1 MWKTERSGTDKGGG
15 GLCIFYKES
24 LAPHQWMPSVSAK
37 FEYIKNERQWLL
49 LEGGTEKCAFLHCY
63 IACESHKNDGYLQ
76 WNEDLFNLLTDECT
90 KLRQQGFVIL
100 AMGDFNSKIGIV
112 PGLEKNTPGTNM
124 NTPMFLNFLNT
135 ANLMIIN
142 SLPIS
147 KGLFTRYMDGSNR
160 LGTLI
165 DYGLIDPD
173 HVHTVTSFVIDS
185 DARFDCGSDHA
196 LLEATVTF
204 GPKVSTQWSFHDSIQ
219 YNFNTTSDFTM
230 FQEHLDSFSSTIPL
244 SQFSLLPSDQML
256 PHITSSINQSGM
268 NSFGLKIKKKKKG
281 NKLPRNIITLIK
293 AKNQTAKTLQQAIS
307 NDDDEATQ
315 QLSSDLEDLKIEI
328 KTKICDVKMRRRH
341 RLRSKTLKADPSRKK
356 FWSFIKNQM
365 KSAGSITG
373 CYDSTGKIVFSQEE
387 IEEAVLDHFK
397 SVFQGENQP
406 VYNSHTETDQLALAE
421 EEMINI
427 IGAIDPTIPSDK
439 FEKKICSPI
448 SSVELE
454 KILGNLANGKSCGY
468 DRVPNEL
475 LKHSSQQ
482 FKMYLLTFLNKI
494 IEDGIVPEALNLGKV
509 MLIYKV

>member
-1 MWKTERSGTDKGGG
+1 
-15 GLCIFYKES
+15 
-24 LAPHQWMPSVSAK
+24 
-37 FEYIKNERQWLL
+37 
-49 LEGGTEKCAFLHCY
+49 
-63 IACESHKNDGYLQ
+63 
-76 WNEDLFNLLTDECT
+76 
-90 KLRQQGFVIL
+90 
-100 AMGDFNSKIGIV
+100 MGDFNSKIGTV
-112 PGLEKNTPGTNM
+112 PGLENNTPGTNM
-124 NTPMFLNFLNT
+124 NTPMFLNFLNS
-135 ANLMIIN
+135 ANLIIIN
-142 SLPIS
+142 SLPVS
-147 KGLFTRYMDGSNR
+147 KGLFTRFMDGSNR
-160 LGTLI
+160 PGTLI
-165 DYGLIDPD
+165 DYGLVDPD

-204 GPKVSTQWSFHDSIQ
+204 GHKISTQWSFHDSIQ
-219 YNFNTTSDFTM
+219 YNFKPSSDFTI
-230 FQEHLDSFSSTIPL
+230 FQEHLDSLSSTIPL

-256 PHITSSINQSGM
+256 PHITNSINQSGM

-281 NKLPRNIITLIK
+281 NKLPRNIIALIK
-293 AKNQTAKTLQQAIS
+293 TKNDTSKTLQQAIS

-315 QLSSDLEDLKIEI
+315 QISSELQDIKIEI
-328 KTKICDVKMRRRH
+328 KTKICEVKMHRRH

-373 CYDSTGKIVFSQEE
+373 CYDNTGNIVFNQDE

-397 SVFQGENQP
+397 TVFQGENHP
-406 VYNSHTETDQLALAE
+406 VYNSNTEPDQLALAE

-427 IGAIDPTIPSDK
+427 LGAIDPAIPSDK
-439 FEKKICSPI
+439 FEEKICSPI
-448 SSVELE
+448 SFVELE
-454 KILGNLANGKSCGY
+454 KILGNLSNGKSSGY

-482 FKMYLLTFLNKI
+482 FKMYLLTFLNRI